1 VGLATADALQVRRP
15 DLHVVVLEKEH
26 TVGTHQT
33 GHNSGVVHSGIYYR
47 PGSLK
52 ATLCRRGA
60 ERLER
65 FCEEHGLALERCGKV
80 IVATE
85 PAELPALERLLGYGT
100 ANGVPGLRRI
110 DRAELRELEPHAAG
124 IAALHS
130 PSTGITD
137 FGAVTRALS
146 ADVAGRGAEVVTG
159 VRFLGATRGGGG
171 LRLRTSAGDL
181 HAGFLVNCAGLYADE
196 VARRMGLR
204 PPVRIVPFRGEYYLL
219 RPERR
224 ELVRGLVYPVA
235 DPRFPFL
242 GVHFTR
248 TVHGEVEAGP
258 NAVLAFSREGY
269 SRWRV
274 RPRELAGT
282 LAYPGFLRLASRYWR
297 TGLAEYRRSISARRF
312 VASLGRLVPEIR
324 VDDVVP
330 GGSGVRAQAV
340 APDGSLVD
348 DFCVARSGRSIHVLN
363 APSPAAT
370 ASLAIGAHLAKVVA
384 EALN

>member
-1 VGLATADALQVRRP
+1 VGLATADALQVQRP
-15 DLHVVVLEKEH
+15 DLHVVILEKEH
-26 TVGTHQT
+26 AVGTHQT

-52 ATLCRRGA
+52 AALCRRGA

-65 FCEEHGLALERCGKV
+65 FCEEHGLALQRCGKV

-85 PAELPALERLLGYGT
+85 EAELPALERLLGYGI

-110 DRAELRELEPHAAG
+110 DRDELRELEPHAAG

-146 ADVAGRGAEVVTG
+146 ADVAERGAEIVTG
-159 VRFLGATRGGGG
+159 ARFLGATRDGGGVRVG
-171 LRLRTSAGDL
+171 TSAGDL
-181 HAGFLVNCAGLYADE
+181 YAGFLVNCAGLHADE

-224 ELVRGLVYPVA
+224 GLVRGLVYPVP

-248 TVHGEVEAGP
+248 TVHGDVEAGP
-258 NAVLAFSREGY
+258 NAVLALSREGY

-274 RPRELAGT
+274 RPRELAET
-282 LAYPGFLRLASRYWR
+282 IAYPGFLRLASRYWR
-297 TGLAEYRRSISARRF
+297 TGLAEYRRSFSTRRF
-312 VASLGRLVPEIR
+312 VASLGRLVPEIQ

-340 APDGSLVD
+340 APGGSLVD
-348 DFCVARSGRSIHVLN
+348 DFRVVRSGRSIHVLN

-370 ASLAIGAHLAKVVA
+370 ASLAIGAHLATVVA